1 MIDTIIAALKRELKK
16 VYGARLKKI
25 LLYGSWAR
33 DEATDDS
40 DIDIMLV
47 LDGDVAPG
55 REIDRIINVVTEIN
69 LEYGILISVYPVS
82 LKDFNNVR
90 SPLLINARKEG
101 TPV

>member
-1 MIDTIIAALKRELKK
+1 MIDKIIAALRKELEK
-16 VYGARLKKI
+16 VYGTRLKKM

-33 DEATDDS
+33 DEATEDS

-47 LDGDVAPG
+47 LDGDVSPG

-69 LEYGILISVYPVS
+69 LKYRILISVYPVS
-82 LKDFNNVR
+82 LKDFKNVR

-101 TPV
+101 TLV